1 MATRWYRAGTI
12 TVTNGSRDVV
22 GANTKWVDDSA
33 KPLAGD
39 ALIIDSQIHEIEVI
53 TDNNNLKLFKPFSGN
68 TASGVSYAIIRNA
81 SINISSRL
89 AAAVSAAINSKQLYL
104 DELNEF
110 FTSNAPTMVMHDSV
124 GDAKTVIP
132 YNSLKTNIVNLVK
145 DASSIAILVKQ
156 AVDSKTAVESAKNE
170 VSKWRDE
177 IIVIEDKIK
186 KDKKH
191 IDSVKGEVDTVKGE
205 VDTIKGQVDKVQSDV
220 TTKKNEID
228 KLHTDSEKLRDEA
241 VKAAQ
246 LAQAA
251 VVPMRNEAEMW
262 EMIRRNKDLYA
273 ASQFVHFGTHVNS
286 SAWGHANEG
295 MFVDST
301 SSSSSARGKI
311 LMGEISNPA
320 GSSKTNFPVTM
331 VAGFISKLLGL
342 TDQVGFN
349 SAQILLPEAPDGT
362 VIYDSTGSARGTGKA
377 NLDLSVD
384 VDPLY
389 GDVAQSHNEAV
400 ARAFGGGIIKNA
412 DFRNGTAEWNASL
425 VSVNDGIATI
435 SGNNNNAGLGS
446 NLNIDLF
453 AGTEYVV
460 EIVCTRY
467 GGTGALTL
475 TNNGLRHRAISVNGV
490 GTFRSRF
497 TAESSDPSYFFWLL
511 NCDLDIAS
519 IRVYRAS
526 EQVVI
531 APHDVFGMEYWLE
544 EVSQAKPDVFD
555 CGMVQSKATSSNG
568 VATSASSRPQT
579 YHAAFKGDTTTG
591 QKSVNFFTA
600 TFEQQC
606 KLAAKEGNNLFR
618 LNDGRIV
625 QYRGRQKTFR
635 GQGNGDWLN
644 INPTYQNS
652 TTGLYLQYASGAQYL
667 APQGALDSAD
677 DFNSTN
683 PTYRCSGESVT
694 SSQNPNPQTGVFSLF
709 DNSQSELIAVADL
722 CYMQIW
728 GEVPRLNQGAYHPSF
743 NHMGARNFTKIG
755 YETDL
760 VHGRSWWQSDAN
772 KPTSPA
778 KCFGSFYVNSL
789 SGYMGAPRGSGRD
802 DGRFYDQPYS
812 EGQGGIIDRRVS
824 AHDMGSK
831 EEAAKVFQ
839 KVVNGTYR
847 GKEKLIKTRVF
858 GGVVPQDK
866 GTFSGYAQ
874 VRFPAGTI
882 ESSFPQYQKATD
894 VKVGGH
900 FVDASNNIFVISAIS
915 ANPGGFDTV
924 YLSTQLGN
932 HSNNIDITGICYI
945 MPIEELNSSVSGE
958 FTMMDVVGDP
968 AEILKTPDLAN
979 GWLGGWISVI
989 PDGSPKHFPYT
1000 KHNIGKVGDG
1010 TDAFATTTHGKA
1022 WGESSVNTD
1031 TNADNIF
1038 GASNQSISAAHVY
1051 VIPYIAFAKQTK
1063 ESKNNPILNNSD
1075 GLGYVWASADNY
1087 LVQGNGLLESLL
1099 GKVGRDNKDGNQER
1113 RLNLTRHF
1121 FLPEGK
1127 LKDGANLQLHEPIDL
1142 WEPRNNSPA
1151 VKTLWSQ
1158 TSNNQQAT
1166 LQFNWNELVWK
1177 DYVAPKVD
1185 TGAQMVRKRGERYL
1199 VNKANSPLNGR
1210 ILIWRGDDSNIIV
1223 DYTAYYI
1230 DANNIVRSKSNDT
1243 ASTLQLFNGNG
1254 WGDDS
1259 TIRIKDGV
1267 GTFINLNGDTCLY
1280 GTSELAIPYGFT
1292 KNKARA
1298 GEQVAGVDL

>member
-110 FTSNAPTMVMHDSV
+110 FTSNAPTIVMHDSV

-728 GEVPRLNQGAYHPSF
+728 GEVPRLNQGAFHRTLNP
-743 NHMGARNFTKIG
+743 MGARRWNKIDGTGANYWHQNTVGYITSVSQAFHLTLAAGEIGAHPNTGSMSTK
-755 YETDL
+755 
-760 VHGRSWWQSDAN
+760 Q
-772 KPTSPA
+772 
-778 KCFGSFYVNSL
+778 
-789 SGYMGAPRGSGRD
+789 SGRD

-812 EGQGGIIDRRVS
+812 EGQGGIIDYRVS

-847 GKEKLIKTRVF
+847 GKEKLVYTHINT
-858 GGVVPQDK
+858 
-866 GTFSGYAQ
+866 
-874 VRFPAGTI
+874 
-882 ESSFPQYQKATD
+882 SSE
-894 VKVGGH
+894 
-900 FVDASNNIFVISAIS
+900 
-915 ANPGGFDTV
+915 
-924 YLSTQLGN
+924 
-932 HSNNIDITGICYI
+932 TGIATGSVLSNPLPLGLTNGGTVAIVASDGSTIDVRRITSVDYT
-945 MPIEELNSSVSGE
+945 LNAINWDIAANRPLGGRYVVSATTNYSVSGE

-968 AEILKTPDLAN
+968 AEILATPALAN
-979 GWLGGWISVI
+979 GWLGSWIPVI
-989 PDGSPKHFPYT
+989 PDGTAKRFPYT
-1000 KHNIGKVGDG
+1000 RKNIGAVGDG
-1010 TDAFATTTHGKA
+1010 TDAITTSDRVQT
-1022 WGESSVNTD
+1022 WNSSGITTVGD
-1031 TNADNIF
+1031 AANIF
-1038 GASNQSISAAHVY
+1038 GNTNQSVAAERIY
-1051 VIPYIAFAKQTK
+1051 IIPYTAFAKQTK
-1063 ESKNNPILNNSD
+1063 ESKSKKVLNAYEGIGKVFAVNNFHADNGVLFAESLIGKVNTANPVGFSRNILDMTNMWLLGDS
-1075 GLGYVWASADNY
+1075 GLLGYNAQYHPQEHVPIS
-1087 LVQGNGLLESLL
+1087 LVQ
-1099 GKVGRDNKDGNQER
+1099 DG
-1113 RLNLTRHF
+1113 
-1121 FLPEGK
+1121 
-1127 LKDGANLQLHEPIDL
+1127 
-1142 WEPRNNSPA
+1142 NSPA
-1151 VKTLWSQ
+1151 VKALWSQ
-1158 TSNNQQAT
+1158 ASVNQQAT
-1166 LQFNWNELVWK
+1166 LQFNWNELKYLTPSVVTLQAGVNITLK
-1177 DYVAPKVD
+1177 KGVHY
-1185 TGAQMVRKRGERYL
+1185 RLRGFD
-1199 VNKANSPLNGR
+1199 NQSMNGQILLR
-1210 ILIWRGDDSNIIV
+1210 IGSESNFKP
-1223 DYTAYYI
+1223 
-1230 DANNIVRSKSNDT
+1230 DANYFDSLHIVGDKIIQVTDGSVT
-1243 ASTLQLFNGNG
+1243 QGWALASNG

-1280 GTSELAIPYGFT
+1280 GTSELSIPYGFT